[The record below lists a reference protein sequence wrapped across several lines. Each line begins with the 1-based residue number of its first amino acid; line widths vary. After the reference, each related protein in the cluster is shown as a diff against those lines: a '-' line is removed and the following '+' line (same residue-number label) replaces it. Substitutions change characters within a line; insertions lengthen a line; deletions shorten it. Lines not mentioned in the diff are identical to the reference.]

1 MLKQNYPTMLKLI
14 YLLLHILKKSKNVL
28 SGGITIAVTEEISSK
43 CIKATEIE
51 SNRILSLRTN
61 TQNIVT
67 IIIAVYGPQENDL
80 FEEKTKFYDHVIIEL
95 QRAYTMSPYVIVV
108 GDFNAKLK
116 SNSQNASQ
124 NGKLLE

>member
-1 MLKQNYPTMLKLI
+1 M
-14 YLLLHILKKSKNVL
+14 
-28 SGGITIAVTEEISSK
+28 
-43 CIKATEIE
+43 
-51 SNRILSLRTN
+51 SLRTN
-61 TQNIVT
+61 TQNIVI

-80 FEEKTKFYDHVIIEL
+80 FEEKTKSYDHVIIEL